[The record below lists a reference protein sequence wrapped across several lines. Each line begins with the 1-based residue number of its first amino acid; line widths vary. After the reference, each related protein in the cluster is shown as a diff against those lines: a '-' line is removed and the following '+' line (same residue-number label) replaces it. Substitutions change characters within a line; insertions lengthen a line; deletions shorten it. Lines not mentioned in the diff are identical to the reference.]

1 MPSFTSV
8 NEIDRLGCAMA
19 FLGKIK
25 AVADLVKLEL
35 PAAAGM
41 CVVAGEVMAL
51 GRLPSATTII
61 LGSLLGFFI
70 SAAAMISN
78 DYFDREVDRVNHPER
93 PLPSGRITTGELLIV
108 EACFSL
114 AGLAIA
120 AFLGVVVL
128 VGASALWV
136 IGFLYNWRYKESG
149 LVGNMMVSASV
160 ASTFV
165 VGGIASAGPI
175 NGLVWTFG
183 ALAFTFDLAE
193 EIAGGAMDVIGD
205 AKRNVRSLA
214 RVVGKGRALQISV
227 TLYVVVIGGT
237 FIPVVMGWLGAP
249 YLAIAVVTDLAL
261 VYFSA
266 RLYRSR
272 TPKEGRGEIRHLYL
286 IAVGL
291 VAAFLVG
298 SVL

>member
-1 MPSFTSV
+1 MTLAKV
-8 NEIDRLGCAMA
+8 
-19 FLGKIK
+19 K
-25 AVADLVKLEL
+25 AVSDLVKIEL
-35 PAAAGM
+35 PAAAGI

-51 GRLPSATTII
+51 GRLPSATTVI
-61 LGSLLGFFI
+61 LGFLLGFFV

-93 PLPSGRITTGELLIV
+93 PLPSGRITTGELLII

-128 VGASALWV
+128 VGASALWI

-165 VGGIASAGPI
+165 VGGIASAGPV

-183 ALAFTFDLAE
+183 TLAFMFDLAE
-193 EIAGGAMDVIGD
+193 EIAGGAMDVVGD
-205 AKRNVRSLA
+205 AKRNVRSLG
-214 RVVGKGRALQISV
+214 RVLGKICALRVSV
-227 TLYVVVIGGT
+227 ILYTLVIVGT
-237 FIPVVMGWLGAP
+237 FVPVVRGWLGAP
-249 YLAIAVVTDLAL
+249 YLAIAAVTDLL
-261 VYFSA
+261 LIYFSA

-272 TPKEGRGEIRHLYL
+272 TPEEGRREIRHLYL
-286 IAVGL
+286 TAAGL
-291 VAAFLVG
+291 VAAFLLG
-298 SVL
+298 SAF